1 MAAILPNS
9 AAPRRC
15 RHCAGFSLDGTATYS
30 SVLVAGSVLRTA
42 VESIEKRIIPCV
54 TAVCPDCDRVSIISD
69 GSTESM
75 LCSIFL
81 WQRLREW
88 IDTGYVAEGDAVVPA
103 LEVKIEDI
111 KAEDDGDRNDDD
123 NDEEPIV
130 VGTGSSAFCAVGVQ

>member
-1 MAAILPNS
+1 
-9 AAPRRC
+9 
-15 RHCAGFSLDGTATYS
+15 
-30 SVLVAGSVLRTA
+30 
-42 VESIEKRIIPCV
+42 
-54 TAVCPDCDRVSIISD
+54 
-69 GSTESM
+69 M

-123 NDEEPIV
+123 DEPIV
-130 VGTGSSAFCAVGVQ
+130 VGTGSSAFSAVRVQ